1 MIKVLFVCLGNIC
14 RSPTAHG
21 VLEHKLAMAGLSDIV
36 EVDSAGT
43 AAWHI
48 GKEPDLRS
56 QEAARKRDYDLSHLR
71 ARQAVAEDFLEF
83 DYVLAMDYS
92 NLENLKALIP
102 VGDVKAQPELF
113 LETYSTPKLKAQGLM
128 EVPDPYYGGE
138 KGFSAVLDMVEE
150 ACEQLILAI
159 KSNNKLKIKT
169 KS

>member
-21 VLEHKLAMAGLSDIV
+21 VLEHKLAMAGLSDAI

-56 QEAARKRDYDLSHLR
+56 QQAARKRNYDLSHLR

-83 DYVLAMDYS
+83 DYVLAMDNS
-92 NLENLKALIP
+92 NLENLKTIIP
-102 VGDVKAQPELF
+102 SVAVKAMPQLF
-113 LETYSTPKLKAQGLM
+113 LEAYSTPSLKTQGLT

-138 KGFSAVLDMVEE
+138 DGFSAVLDMVED
-150 ACEQLILAI
+150 ACDSLISDI
-159 KSNNKLKIKT
+159 KSKL
-169 KS
+169 